1 MVLLRFYPD
10 YPVLSVVTVR
20 LGPVDNT
27 RPYLSSMVPIVLWK
41 GTVLFIFFDFNWF
54 CWWVVI
60 GENIVLISEY
70 IIVDIE

>member
-1 MVLLRFYPD
+1 
-10 YPVLSVVTVR
+10 
-20 LGPVDNT
+20 
-27 RPYLSSMVPIVLWK
+27 MVPIVLWK